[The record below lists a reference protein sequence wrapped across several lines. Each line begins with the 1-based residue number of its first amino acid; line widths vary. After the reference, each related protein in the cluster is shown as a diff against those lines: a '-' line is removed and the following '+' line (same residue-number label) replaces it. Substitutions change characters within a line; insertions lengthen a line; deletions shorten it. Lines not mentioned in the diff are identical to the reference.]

1 MGRHRYAFSAEA
13 MAAIRQLAAGPRPPT
28 YRQIAEHLYR
38 RKLTK
43 YKLDA
48 KILWRACRRVGIQ
61 LCTRRT
67 RASSPAGGRRPWI
80 APTVR
85 KVERIPGTCGVCG
98 CTDERACRGGCS
110 WVDKQHTLCSACVPI
125 REGALL

>member
-1 MGRHRYAFSAEA
+1 MGRHGYAFTPEA

-38 RKLTK
+38 RKLTNG
-43 YKLDA
+43 KLDPR
-48 KILWRACRRVGIQ
+48 ILWRACRRVGIQ
-61 LCTRRT
+61 LATRHA
-67 RASSPAGGRRPWI
+67 RANTLGARRPWV

-98 CTDERACRGGCS
+98 CTDDRACRGGCW
-110 WVDKQHTLCSACVPI
+110 WVDKRHTLCSACVPP
-125 REGALL
+125 EAAAL